1 MYEFWLCLVTSDYR
15 RQMNLSLTSRSFLA
29 IVGESFRTHS
39 LAKL

>member
-15 RQMNLSLTSRSFLA
+15 QQMNLCTASRSFLA
-29 IVGESFRTHS
+29 IVGESVRTHS